1 MLISMSVL
9 DEKDV
14 AFQEARSGRGK
25 RSFDWSEVPQAI
37 AHMKKGQILAI
48 GEVVEADLLHAAKI
62 GETTLTDDIR
72 KARKDFRNA
81 LNTARNSLTKFL
93 TATKVKV
100 GDEEK
105 SLGELVK
112 VGYTRDGLAI
122 RRAG

>member
-1 MLISMSVL
+1 MAIALRVL

-14 AFQEARSGRGK
+14 AFQEPRTGRGK

-48 GEVVEADLLHAAKI
+48 GEVVESDLLAAAQLDAR
-62 GETTLTDDIR
+62 ELTDDIR
-72 KARKDFRNA
+72 KGRKDFRNA

-93 TATKVKV
+93 KATKVKV

-105 SLGELVK
+105 SLAELVH

>member
-1 MLISMSVL
+1 MAIALRVL

-14 AFQEARSGRGK
+14 PFQEARSGRGK

-48 GEVVEADLLHAAKI
+48 GEVVESDLLHAASLDTK
-62 GETTLTDDIR
+62 ELTDDIR

-81 LNTARNSLTKFL
+81 LNTARNSLVKFL

-100 GDEEK
+100 GEEEK
-105 SLGELVK
+105 SLAELVK